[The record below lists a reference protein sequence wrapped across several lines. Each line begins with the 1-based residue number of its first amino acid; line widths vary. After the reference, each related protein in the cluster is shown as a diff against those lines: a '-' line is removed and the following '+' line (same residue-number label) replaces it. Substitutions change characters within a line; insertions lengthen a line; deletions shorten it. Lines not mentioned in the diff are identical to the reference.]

1 MKAIGCESDAN
12 ILVTQPRRVAATS
25 LAMRVSNERLSPSPG
40 KDGSVVGYNV
50 RLSKAVSDTTKITY
64 CTVGVLLRM
73 LVASYKDDDNI
84 LPEADNDKADENPNI
99 PLSDVSHVIIDE
111 VHERDLNTDFALTLL
126 KPLLLTNKNISIILM
141 SATAS
146 AELFVNYFRISNLNI
161 DPKVFQIPGRTFPVE
176 TKWLSDCER
185 LLSKGLVGWKND
197 IVNHSGMTN
206 HIGDDDTSVSLRAT
220 AKIDYQFIAQL
231 IIFLARQQWESKGNE
246 SYPTKTN
253 GAILIFLPG
262 KGEIQSLRQL
272 LLKDSSLRD
281 KKKCS
286 ILQLHSS
293 LSPQEQW
300 LAFQPVMHG
309 IVKLVLATN
318 VAETSITIP
327 DISIVIDTGR
337 VKESQF
343 NASTRIRELVTV
355 WTSQAS
361 AKQRA
366 GRAGRTGPGICYKL
380 YSEEFCH
387 GTMLPQTPPEIVR
400 SPLEEIVLQVC
411 LLKEQSGNGEGIS
424 PMKFLSMAPQPPSKK
439 RLSEACDHL
448 LQIGALTSMSG
459 LDKSLF
465 RLTPLGY
472 HLSHLPM
479 DANVGKILV
488 IGCILKCIEP
498 ALTIAAALSC
508 SKSCWLSYLPGVDD
522 SRSIARQLQ
531 EKIVRD
537 GFGGEAWSHGTVKGD
552 LIGVIAA
559 FNAWV
564 TSGTNERER
573 KQFANENAL
582 DSNALLEI
590 KGLRSQFKDILTLS
604 GLLVKTKHT
613 KKSTGNNNDDAL
625 LTSCC
630 LVAGLYPNISTLV
643 RPSRENKI
651 TSGQLITKDGD
662 SCVASSESFQVQR
675 LKNAQEKGRDAYAV
689 YHSKHRTVGTT
700 YSSTA
705 SSKAHQRIFLS
716 GINFVSRYSILLFG
730 GEIEVNKN
738 YILVDNW
745 LKFKIAEDSNESG
758 KKQSATQANAILI
771 QELRNELDN
780 VMLKCIISEESEN
793 ERDKVVEIVRKLL
806 AE

>member
-1 MKAIGCESDAN
+1 MKAVGCESEAN

-25 LAMRVSNERLSPSPG
+25 LAMRVSNERFSPSPG
-40 KDGSVVGYNV
+40 RDGSVVGYNV

-73 LVASYKDDDNI
+73 LVASYNDDDDLMTDVN
-84 LPEADNDKADENPNI
+84 NDKADVNPNT
-99 PLSDVSHVIIDE
+99 PLSDVSHIIIDE

-126 KPLLLTNKNISIILM
+126 KPLLSINKNISIILM

-146 AELFVNYFRISNLNI
+146 AELFANYFRISNLNI

-176 TKWLSDCER
+176 TKWLSDCEQ

-197 IVNHSGMTN
+197 ISHSDTTN
-206 HIGDDDTSVSLRAT
+206 RIGDDDKSLSLRAT
-220 AKIDYQFIAQL
+220 AKIDYHFIAQL
-231 IIFLARQQWESKGNE
+231 IKFLSKQQCESKDNVIN
-246 SYPTKTN
+246 STKTN

-262 KGEIQSLRQL
+262 KGEIQSLKQV
-272 LLKDSSLRD
+272 LLKDSLLSD

-300 LAFQPVMHG
+300 LAFQPVTNG

-327 DISIVIDTGR
+327 DISVVIDTGR
-337 VKESQF
+337 VKESRF

-380 YSEEFCH
+380 YSEEFSH
-387 GTMLPQTPPEIVR
+387 GMMLQQTPPEIVR

-411 LLKEQSGNGEGIS
+411 LLKEQSGNKEGIS

-439 RLSEACDHL
+439 RLSEACNHL

-459 LDKSLF
+459 EDENLF

-508 SKSCWLSYLPGVDD
+508 SKSCWLSYLPGVDC

-559 FNAWV
+559 FNTWIL
-564 TSGTNERER
+564 SGTNESER
-573 KQFANENAL
+573 KKFANENAL
-582 DSNALLEI
+582 DNNALLEL
-590 KGLRSQFKDILTLS
+590 KGLRNQFKDILTLS
-604 GLLVKTKHT
+604 GLWVKTKHA
-613 KKSTGNNNDDAL
+613 KKNTGNNNNDAL

-630 LVAGLYPNISTLV
+630 LVAGLYPNIATLF

-651 TSGQLITKDGD
+651 NSGQLITKDGD

-700 YSSTA
+700 DSSTA
-705 SSKAHQRIFLS
+705 SLKASRKIFLS

-730 GEIEVNKN
+730 GEIEVHKN

-758 KKQSATQANAILI
+758 RKQSATQANAILI

-780 VMLKCIISEESEN
+780 VMLKCIISENSEN
-793 ERDKVVEIVRKLL
+793 ERDKVIEIVRILL
-806 AE
+806 SE

>member
-1 MKAIGCESDAN
+1 MKAVGCESEAN

-40 KDGSVVGYNV
+40 RDGSVVGYNV

-73 LVASYKDDDNI
+73 LVASCKDDD
-84 LPEADNDKADENPNI
+84 LMTDMDNDKADENNDT

-126 KPLLLTNKNISIILM
+126 KPLLLINKNISIILM

-146 AELFVNYFRISNLNI
+146 AELFVNYFRISKLNI

-176 TKWLSDCER
+176 TMWLSDCER
-185 LLSKGLVGWKND
+185 LLSKGLEGWKND
-197 IVNHSGMTN
+197 ISHSDKTN
-206 HIGDDDTSVSLRAT
+206 RIGDDDKELSLRAT
-220 AKIDYQFIAQL
+220 AKIDYYFILLL
-231 IIFLARQQWESKGNE
+231 IKFLSKQQWESKDDIHVTD
-246 SYPTKTN
+246 STKTS

-262 KGEIQSLRQL
+262 KGEIQSLKQV
-272 LLKDSSLRD
+272 LLKDSLLSDR
-281 KKKCS
+281 KKCS

-300 LAFQPVMHG
+300 LAFQPVTYG

-327 DISIVIDTGR
+327 DISVVIDTGR
-337 VKESQF
+337 VKESRF
-343 NASTRIRELVTV
+343 NAFTRIRELVTV

-380 YSEEFCH
+380 YSEEFSH
-387 GTMLPQTPPEIVR
+387 GTMLQQTPPEIVR
-400 SPLEEIVLQVC
+400 SPLEEIVLQIC
-411 LLKEQSGNGEGIS
+411 LLKEQNGNKEGIS

-439 RLSEACDHL
+439 RLAEACNHL
-448 LQIGALTSMSG
+448 LQIGALTLMSG
-459 LDKSLF
+459 EDENLF

-508 SKSCWLSYLPGVDD
+508 SKSCWLSYLPGVND
-522 SRSIARQLQ
+522 SRKIARQLQ

-537 GFGGEAWSHGTVKGD
+537 GFGGDTWSHGTVKGD

-559 FNAWV
+559 YNTWV
-564 TSGTNERER
+564 SSGTNESGR
-573 KQFANENAL
+573 KTFANENAL
-582 DSNALLEI
+582 DNNALLEM
-590 KGLRSQFKDILTLS
+590 KGLRNQFKDILTLS
-604 GLLVKTKHT
+604 GLWVRTKHEEMN
-613 KKSTGNNNDDAL
+613 TGNNNNDAL

-630 LVAGLYPNISTLV
+630 LVAGLYPNVATLL

-651 TSGQLITKDGD
+651 TSGQLITKDGN

-700 YSSTA
+700 DSSTA
-705 SSKAHQRIFLS
+705 SVKSSRRLFLS

-738 YILVDNW
+738 FILVDSW
-745 LKFKIAEDSNESG
+745 LKFKIAEDNNESG
-758 KKQSATQANAILI
+758 TKQSATQANAILI

-780 VMLKCIISEESEN
+780 VMLKCIISEDSEN
-793 ERDKVVEIVRKLL
+793 ERDKVIEIVRKLL
-806 AE
+806 SE